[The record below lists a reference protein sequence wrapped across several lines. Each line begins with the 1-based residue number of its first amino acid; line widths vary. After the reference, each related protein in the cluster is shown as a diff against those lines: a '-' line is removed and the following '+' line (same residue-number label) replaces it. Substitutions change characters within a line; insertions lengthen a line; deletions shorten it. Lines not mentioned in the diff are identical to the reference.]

1 MINHKTIY
9 VTAFFLT
16 LLLIMPLSLFGQN
29 LFQNDE
35 LMRSRQLQIQAQ
47 QAFEDGDYDRSVELS
62 IEAEKLAVLGRE
74 KAEQTAHAFRA
85 NTLYNRAKSR
95 IDYVRLIGAAERVA
109 DRYQRAQTLHREAKT
124 TLDAGEYDRSMELSR
139 EVIALLENITPQRL
153 ARDAALPRYYEVRL
167 IPERRDCFWR
177 IAEYDF
183 VYDDPRQWPKLY
195 EANKDKLQDLNNPRL
210 IQPGIVL
217 EIPSLDGE
225 RREGTWSP

>member
-1 MINHKTIY
+1 MMNDKTIFT
-9 VTAFFLT
+9 TAIFLA
-16 LLLIMPLSLFGQN
+16 LLVIMPLSLSGQN

-47 QAFEDGDYDRSVELS
+47 QALEDGDYDRSVELS
-62 IEAEKLAVLGRE
+62 REAEELAVLGRE
-74 KAEQTAHAFRA
+74 KAERTARAFRA
-85 NTLYNRAKSR
+85 NTLLNRGKSR

-109 DRYQRAQTLHREAKT
+109 DRYQKARTLHSEAKT
-124 TLDAGEYDRSMELSR
+124 RLDAGEYDRSMELSR
-139 EVIALLENITPQRL
+139 EVIALLENITPQRI

-183 VYDDPRQWPKLY
+183 VYGDPWQWPKLY
-195 EANKDKLQDLNNPRL
+195 EANKDKLPDPNNPRL
-210 IQPGIVL
+210 IRPGTVL

-225 RREGTWSP
+225 RRQGTWSP